1 MKQVN
6 IRIPFRI
13 LTLVMGL
20 FLSLGAYAQITVNG
34 LVQDATGEPVIG
46 ATVRVV
52 GTQIGTAT
60 DFDGLF
66 TLEGVPQGAKLLI
79 SSVGYEDQEVTAA
92 GNVVVTLAESTQM
105 LENLVVIGY
114 GVVKKNDL
122 TGSVTA
128 LKPDAKNKGV
138 VVSAQDMLGGKVAG
152 VSVTSN
158 SGEPGGGATI
168 RIRGGSSLNASNNPL
183 VVIDG
188 IAMDNNGVSGISN
201 PLSLVNPQDI
211 ESFNV
216 LKDASAT
223 AIYGSRGSNGV
234 IIITTK
240 KGRRGQTPQ
249 VSYNGSVTWSMKK
262 KTIDV
267 MSGDEYRDF
276 VAKIFEGNTRA
287 GNVMGYAWRNAIDA
301 DGKAQRVDMIN
312 TVNNGKLTRYG
323 VSDIALPAGWSWVEG
338 EGNSGIV
345 NPLLGDANTDWQNEI
360 YRTALSHDHNLTV
373 AGSVGQ
379 ILPYRLSAGY
389 TDQQG
394 ILKTSDFKRYTV
406 ALNLNPSLFDDH
418 LTLNLNGKLAWT
430 KSRWADGGAVGN
442 AVRMDPTQPIYGNR
456 DANGDGIN
464 DYAGV
469 GGYFEWLQVN
479 NADPAWPYTKNTNA
493 PYNPVAML
501 DNHDNSGKTHSF
513 IGSADIDYK
522 IHGFEDLRLHLT
534 LGGDFT
540 GGNGHNIST
549 NVSNTSNYWG
559 NTSWYTQSKENL
571 QLSTYAQ
578 YYKDFNDK
586 HHFDIMAGYEWQH
599 NWRKE
604 YNESWGTYPTNSAL
618 VFTAT
623 DAENGALI
631 VTPGQWIPSAR
642 YNIDQSKAGAIRA
655 EGVYRQNN
663 GLGYRTEN
671 YLVSF
676 FGRMNYSYDSRYLL
690 TFTMRYDGSSRFK
703 KHWALFPSAAFAWKL
718 NEEAALKDGPFSDLK
733 LRLGWGKTG
742 QQEGIGDYNYFATY
756 VMSNGSMGAF
766 YDVSGDGSKARPNV
780 YNPELT
786 WETTT
791 TTNVGLDWGV
801 MNQRLSGSIDW
812 YYRKTTDLLNWATF
826 SAMTNFRNAF
836 YKNIGSLRNTGI
848 EFSLNWK
855 AISTTDLLWTIDY
868 NLTYNSNKIT
878 ELISDDPDYIVTTG
892 SIGINGT
899 AQAHAV
905 GHPAS
910 SFYVYQQVYDQDG
923 KPIESQVVDRNADG
937 VISDADKYFY
947 KSPAAPVTMGLSS
960 RLDWK
965 NWDFGFNLRASIG
978 NYMFNNVMQGYHNTS
993 TASVFE
999 EVSGFYLNNRPKAS
1013 VDLGWKTYDNYAIFS
1028 DYWVQNASFLKC
1040 DNITLGY
1047 SFNGLLKHGSYNGIG
1062 GRIYGTV
1069 SNVFCITKYDGID
1082 PEVFGGIGGD
1092 IFPRPISYILG
1103 LSLTF

>member
-1 MKQVN
+1 M
-6 IRIPFRI
+6 
-13 LTLVMGL
+13 
-20 FLSLGAYAQITVNG
+20 
-34 LVQDATGEPVIG
+34 
-46 ATVRVV
+46 
-52 GTQIGTAT
+52 T

-66 TLEGVPQGAKLLI
+66 TLDGVPQGAKLLI
-79 SSVGYEDQEVTAA
+79 TSIGYEDHEVTAA
-92 GNVVVTLAESTQM
+92 SDMVVTLAESTQM

-122 TGSVTA
+122 TGSVAA
-128 LKPDAKNKGV
+128 LKPDSKNKGV
-138 VVSAQDMLGGKVAG
+138 VVSAQDMLGGKIAG

-158 SGEPGGGATI
+158 GGEPGGGANI

-183 VVIDG
+183 IVIDG
-188 IAMDNNGVSGISN
+188 IAMDNNGVSGLSN

-240 KGRRGQTPQ
+240 KGRRGQSPS
-249 VSYNGSVTWSMKK
+249 VAYNGSVTWSMKK

-267 MSGDEYRDF
+267 MNGDEYRDF
-276 VAKIFEGNTRA
+276 VKKIFAGNTREE
-287 GNVMGYAWRNAIDA
+287 NA
-301 DGKAQRVDMIN
+301 
-312 TVNNGKLTRYG
+312 L
-323 VSDIALPAGWSWVEG
+323 S
-338 EGNSGIV
+338 
-345 NPLLGDANTDWQNEI
+345 LLGNANTDWQNEI
-360 YRTALSHDHNLTV
+360 YRTAFSHDHNLTV
-373 AGSVGQ
+373 SGSLGQ
-379 ILPYRLSAGY
+379 FLPYRVSAGY
-389 TDQQG
+389 TDQEG

-406 ALNLNPSLFDDH
+406 ALNLNPSFFEDH
-418 LTLNLNGKLAWT
+418 LTLNLSGKMAWT
-430 KSRWADGGAVGN
+430 KSRWADTGAVGN
-442 AVRMDPTQPIYGNR
+442 AVRMDPTQPIR
-456 DANGDGIN
+456 SN
-464 DYAGV
+464 DPMYAGV

-479 NADPAWPYTKNTNA
+479 GSDPAWPYTKNTNA

-501 DNHDNSGKTHSF
+501 DNH
-513 IGSADIDYK
+513 
-522 IHGFEDLRLHLT
+522 HGFEDLRLHLT
-534 LGGDFT
+534 MGGDFT
-540 GGNGHNIST
+540 GGNGHNISA
-549 NVSNTSNYWG
+549 NISNTSNYWG
-559 NTSWYTQSKENL
+559 NTSYYTQSKENL

-578 YYKDFNDK
+578 YYKDFNDM
-586 HHFDIMAGYEWQH
+586 HHFDIMAAGYEWQH

-604 YNESWGTYPTNSAL
+604 YNESWGTYPSNSGL
-618 VFTAT
+618 FFTPA
-623 DAENGALI
+623 DAENGALK
-631 VTPGQWIPSAR
+631 VVPGIWIPAAT
-642 YNIDQSKAGAIRA
+642 YNVGDSKAGAIRA

-676 FGRMNYSYDSRYLL
+676 FGRMNYSYANRYLL

-703 KHWALFPSAAFAWKL
+703 KHWALFPSAALAWKI
-718 NEEAALKDGPFSDLK
+718 NEEDFMKDGPFSDLK

-756 VMSNGSMGAF
+756 VMSNGSMGSF
-766 YDVSGDGSKARPNV
+766 YDISGDGSKARPNV

-791 TTNVGLDWGV
+791 TTNIGLDWGV

-848 EFSLNWK
+848 EMSLNWK

-868 NLTYNSNKIT
+868 NLTYNSNKVL
-878 ELISDDPDYIVTTG
+878 ELISDDPDYFVTTG
-892 SIGINGT
+892 GIGINGS
-899 AQAHAV
+899 AQAHVA
-905 GHPAS
+905 GYPS
-910 SFYVYQQVYDQDG
+910 NSFYVYQQVYDQAG
-923 KPIESQVVDRNADG
+923 KPIEGQVVDRNGDG
-937 VISDADKYFY
+937 VISDADKYLY
-947 KSPAAPVTMGLSS
+947 KSPWAPVTMGLGS

-978 NYMFNNVMQGYHNTS
+978 NYLFNNVMQGYHNVS
-993 TASVFE
+993 PAAVFE

-1013 VDLGWKTYDNYAIFS
+1013 VEMGWQTYNNHAIFS

-1047 SFNGLLKHGSYNGIG
+1047 SFNNLLKHGSYHGVG

-1092 IFPRPISYILG
+1092 IFPRPISFIVG
-1103 LSLTF
+1103 LSLNF

>member
-34 LVQDATGEPVIG
+34 IVKDATGEPVIG
-46 ATVRVV
+46 ASVRVV
-52 GTQIGTAT
+52 GTQQGTVT

-66 TLEGVPQGAKLLI
+66 TLDGVPQGAKLLI
-79 SSVGYEDQEVTAA
+79 TSIGYEDHEVTAA
-92 GNVVVTLAESTQM
+92 SDMVITLAESTQM
-105 LENLVVIGY
+105 LQNLVVIGY

-188 IAMDNNGVSGISN
+188 IAMDNNGVSGLSN

-240 KGRRGQTPQ
+240 KGRRGQAPQ
-249 VSYNGSVTWSMKK
+249 VNYNGSVTWSMKK

-267 MSGDEYRDF
+267 MNGDEYRAF
-276 VAKIFEGNTRA
+276 VKENFKGDTREE
-287 GNVMGYAWRNAIDA
+287 NA
-301 DGKAQRVDMIN
+301 
-312 TVNNGKLTRYG
+312 L
-323 VSDIALPAGWSWVEG
+323 S
-338 EGNSGIV
+338 
-345 NPLLGDANTDWQNEI
+345 LLGNADTDWQNEI

-373 AGSVGQ
+373 AGSIGS
-379 ILPYRLSAGY
+379 ILPYRVSAGF
-389 TDQQG
+389 TDQEG

-406 ALNLNPSLFDDH
+406 ALNLNPSFFEDH
-418 LTLNLNGKLAWT
+418 LTMNLNGKLAWT
-430 KSRWADGGAVGN
+430 KSRWADTGAVGN
-442 AVRMDPTQPIYGNR
+442 AVRMDPTQPVYSS
-456 DANGDGIN
+456 DAK
-464 DYAGV
+464 YAGV
-469 GGYFEWLQVN
+469 GGYFEWVQVN

-540 GGNGHNIST
+540 GGNGHNISA
-549 NVSNTSNYWG
+549 NISNTSNYWG
-559 NTSWYTQSKENL
+559 NTSYYTQSKENL

-578 YYKDFNDK
+578 YYKDFNDM

-618 VFTAT
+618 VFTPT

-631 VTPGQWIPSAR
+631 VTPGMWIPAAR
-642 YNIDQSKAGAIRA
+642 YNIDASKAGAIRA

-676 FGRMNYSYDSRYLL
+676 FGRMNYSYADRYLF
-690 TFTMRYDGSSRFK
+690 TFTTRYDGSSRFK
-703 KHWALFPSAAFAWKL
+703 KHWALFPSAAFAWKI
-718 NEEAALKDGPFSDLK
+718 NEEDFMKDGAFSDLK

-756 VMSNGSMGAF
+756 VMSNGSMGSF
-766 YDVSGDGSKARPNV
+766 YDITGDGSKARPNV
-780 YNPELT
+780 YNPELK

-791 TTNVGLDWGV
+791 TTNVGLDWGI

-878 ELISDDPDYIVTTG
+878 ELISDDPDYFVTTG

-899 AQAHAV
+899 AQAHVV
-905 GHPAS
+905 GHPS
-910 SFYVYQQVYDQDG
+910 HSFYVYQQVYDQNG
-923 KPIESQVVDRNADG
+923 KPIENQVVDRNGDG
-937 VISDADKYFY
+937 VISDADKYLY
-947 KSPAAPVTMGLSS
+947 KSPWAPVTMGLAS

-965 NWDFGFNLRASIG
+965 NWDFGFSLRASIG
-978 NYMFNNVMQGYHNTS
+978 NYLFNNVMQGYHNVS
-993 TASVFE
+993 NAAVFE

-1013 VDLGWKTYDNYAIFS
+1013 VEMGWQTYDNKSIFT

-1047 SFNGLLKHGSYNGIG
+1047 SFANLFKTGGYHGLS

-1103 LSLTF
+1103 LSLSF

>member
-34 LVQDATGEPVIG
+34 VVKDATGEPVIG
-46 ATVRVV
+46 ASVRVV
-52 GTQIGTAT
+52 GTTQGTVT

-66 TLEGVPQGAKLLI
+66 TLDGVPQGAKLQI
-79 SSVGYEDQEVTAA
+79 SSIGYDTHEVTAA
-92 GNVVVTLAESTQM
+92 SDLVITLAESTQM

-158 SGEPGGGATI
+158 SGEPGGGANI

-183 VVIDG
+183 IVIDG
-188 IAMDNNGVSGISN
+188 IAMDNNGVSGLSN

-240 KGRRGQTPQ
+240 KGRRGQRPT

-267 MSGDEYRDF
+267 MNGDEYRSF
-276 VAKIFEGNTRA
+276 VKKIFAGNTREE
-287 GNVMGYAWRNAIDA
+287 NA
-301 DGKAQRVDMIN
+301 
-312 TVNNGKLTRYG
+312 L
-323 VSDIALPAGWSWVEG
+323 S
-338 EGNSGIV
+338 
-345 NPLLGDANTDWQNEI
+345 LLGDANTNWQNEI
-360 YRTALSHDHNLTV
+360 YRTALSHDHNVTV
-373 AGSVGQ
+373 AGSVGDY
-379 ILPYRLSAGY
+379 LPYRLSAGY

-406 ALNLNPSLFDDH
+406 ALNLNPSFFQDH
-418 LTLNLNGKLAWT
+418 LTLNLSGKMAWT
-430 KSRWADGGAVGN
+430 KSRWADTGAVGN
-442 AVRMDPTQPIYGNR
+442 AVRMDPTQPIYSR
-456 DANGDGIN
+456 DPMYD
-464 DYAGV
+464 GV

-479 NADPAWPYTKNTNA
+479 GSDSAWPYTKNTNA

-501 DNHDNSGKTHSF
+501 DNHDNSGKAHSF
-513 IGSADIDYK
+513 IGTAEIDYK
-522 IHGFEDLRLHLT
+522 VHGFEDLRLHLT
-534 LGGDFT
+534 MGGDFT
-540 GGNGHNIST
+540 GGNGHNISA
-549 NVSNTSNYWG
+549 NISNTSNYWG
-559 NTSWYTQSKENL
+559 NNSYYTQSKENL

-578 YYKDFNDK
+578 YYKDFNDM

-604 YNESWGTYPTNSAL
+604 YNESWGTYPSTSDL
-618 VFTAT
+618 VFTPT
-623 DAENGALI
+623 DAENGALV
-631 VTPGQWIPSAR
+631 VTPGQWIPSAH
-642 YNIDQSKAGAIRA
+642 YNIGDSKAGAIRA
-655 EGVYRQNN
+655 AGVYRQNN

-676 FGRMNYSYDSRYLL
+676 FGRMNYSYANRYLL
-690 TFTMRYDGSSRFK
+690 TFTTRYDGSSRFK
-703 KHWALFPSAAFAWKL
+703 KHWALFPSAAFAWKI
-718 NEEAALKDGPFSDLK
+718 NEEAFMKDGAFSDLK

-756 VMSNGSMGAF
+756 VMSNGSAGSF
-766 YDVSGDGSKARPNV
+766 YDVSGDGSKAKPNV
-780 YNPELT
+780 YNPELK

-791 TTNVGLDWGV
+791 TTNVGLDWGI

-855 AISTTDLLWTIDY
+855 AISTNDLLWTIDY
-868 NLTYNSNKIT
+868 NLTYNSNKVL
-878 ELISDDPDYIVTTG
+878 ELISDDPSYFVTTG
-892 SIGINGT
+892 GIGINGS
-899 AQAHAV
+899 AQAHVA
-905 GHPAS
+905 GHPS
-910 SFYVYQQVYDQDG
+910 NSFYVYQQVYGEDG
-923 KPIESQVVDRNADG
+923 KPIENLVVDRNGDG
-937 VISDADKYFY
+937 VISDADKYLY
-947 KSPAAPVTMGLSS
+947 KSPWAPVTMGLAS

-965 NWDFGFNLRASIG
+965 NWDFGFSLRASIG
-978 NYMFNNVMQGYHNTS
+978 NYMFNNVMQGYHNVS
-993 TASVFE
+993 PAAVFE
-999 EVSGFYLNNRPKAS
+999 EVSGFYLNNRPKAL
-1013 VDLGWKTYDNYAIFS
+1013 VDLGWQSYDNKSIFS

-1047 SFNGLLKHGSYNGIG
+1047 SFNNLLKHGNYNGVG

-1092 IFPRPISYILG
+1092 IFPRPISFILG
-1103 LSLTF
+1103 LSLNF

>member
-34 LVQDATGEPVIG
+34 IVKDATGEPVIG
-46 ATVRVV
+46 ASVRVV
-52 GTQIGTAT
+52 GSQQGTVT

-79 SSVGYEDQEVTAA
+79 TSVGYDEHEVTASSEM
-92 GNVVVTLAESTQM
+92 VITLAESTQM

-138 VVSAQDMLGGKVAG
+138 VVSAQDMLGGKIAG

-158 SGEPGGGATI
+158 GGEPGGGATI
-168 RIRGGSSLNASNNPL
+168 RIRGGSSLNASKEPL
-183 VVIDG
+183 IVIDG
-188 IAMDNNGVSGISN
+188 VAMDNNSVSGVSN

-240 KGRRGQTPQ
+240 KGRRGQSPS
-249 VSYNGSVTWSMKK
+249 VAYNGSVTWSMKK

-267 MSGDEYRDF
+267 MNGDEYRAF
-276 VAKIFEGNTRA
+276 VKDIFAGSTREE
-287 GNVMGYAWRNAIDA
+287 NA
-301 DGKAQRVDMIN
+301 
-312 TVNNGKLTRYG
+312 L
-323 VSDIALPAGWSWVEG
+323 S
-338 EGNSGIV
+338 
-345 NPLLGDANTDWQNEI
+345 LLGNANTDWQNEI

-373 AGSVGQ
+373 AGSVGT
-379 ILPYRLSAGY
+379 ILPYRVSAGF

-406 ALNLNPSLFDDH
+406 AVNLNPSLFDDH
-418 LTLNLNGKLAWT
+418 LTFNLNGKLAWT
-430 KSRWADGGAVGN
+430 KSRFADTGAVGN
-442 AVRMDPTQPIYGNR
+442 AVRMDPTQPVYS
-456 DANGDGIN
+456 N
-464 DYAGV
+464 DPMYAGV
-469 GGYFEWLQVN
+469 GGFFEWMQVN

-540 GGNGHNIST
+540 GGNGHNISA
-549 NVSNTSNYWG
+549 NISNTSNYWG
-559 NTSWYTQSKENL
+559 NTSYYTQSKENL

-578 YYKDFNDK
+578 YYKDFNDM

-604 YNESWGTYPTNSAL
+604 YNESWGTYPSNSGL
-618 VFTAT
+618 FFTPA
-623 DAENGALI
+623 DAENGALK
-631 VTPGQWIPSAR
+631 VVPGIWIPAAT
-642 YNIDQSKAGAIRA
+642 YNVGDSKAGAIRA

-676 FGRMNYSYDSRYLL
+676 FGRANYSYANRYLL

-703 KHWALFPSAAFAWKL
+703 KHWALFPSAALAWKI
-718 NEEAALKDGPFSDLK
+718 NEEEFMKEGPFSDLK

-756 VMSNGSMGAF
+756 VMSNGSMGSF
-766 YDVSGDGSKARPNV
+766 YDISGDGSKARPNV
-780 YNPELT
+780 YNPDLT

-791 TTNVGLDWGV
+791 TTNIGLDWGI

-848 EFSLNWK
+848 EMSLNWK

-868 NLTYNSNKIT
+868 NLTYNSNKVL
-878 ELISDDPDYIVTTG
+878 ELISDDPDYFVTTG
-892 SIGINGT
+892 GIGINGS
-899 AQAHAV
+899 AQAHVA
-905 GHPAS
+905 GYPS
-910 SFYVYQQVYDQDG
+910 NSFYVYQQVYDQAG
-923 KPIESQVVDRNADG
+923 KPIEGQVVDRNGDG
-937 VISDADKYFY
+937 VISDADKYLY
-947 KSPAAPVTMGLSS
+947 KSPWAPVTMGLGS

-978 NYMFNNVMQGYHNTS
+978 NYLFNNVMQGYHNVS
-993 TASVFE
+993 PAAVFE

-1013 VDLGWKTYDNYAIFS
+1013 VEMGWQTYNNHAIFS

-1047 SFNGLLKHGSYNGIG
+1047 SFNNLLKHGSYHGVG

-1092 IFPRPISYILG
+1092 IFPRPISFIVG
-1103 LSLTF
+1103 LSLNF

>member
-13 LTLVMGL
+13 LTLLMGL

-34 LVQDATGEPVIG
+34 VVKDATGEPVIG
-46 ATVRVV
+46 ATIRVV
-52 GTQIGTAT
+52 GTQMGTAT

-66 TLEGVPQGAKLLI
+66 TLEGVPQGAKLQI
-79 SSVGYEDQEVTAA
+79 SSVGYDTHEVTASSDM
-92 GNVVVTLAESTQM
+92 VITLAESTQM

-158 SGEPGGGATI
+158 SGEPGGGASI

-183 VVIDG
+183 IVIDG
-188 IAMDNNGVSGISN
+188 IAMDNNGVSGLSN

-240 KGRRGQTPQ
+240 KGRRGQRPA
-249 VSYNGSVTWSMKK
+249 VSYNGNVTWSMKK

-267 MSGDEYRDF
+267 MNGDEYRDF
-276 VAKIFEGNTRA
+276 VKKIFAGNTREE
-287 GNVMGYAWRNAIDA
+287 NA
-301 DGKAQRVDMIN
+301 
-312 TVNNGKLTRYG
+312 L
-323 VSDIALPAGWSWVEG
+323 L
-338 EGNSGIV
+338 
-345 NPLLGDANTDWQNEI
+345 LLGNANTNWQNEI

-373 AGSVGQ
+373 SGSLGE

-406 ALNLNPSLFDDH
+406 ALNLNPSLFNDH
-418 LTLNLNGKLAWT
+418 LTINLSGKMAWT
-430 KSRWADGGAVGN
+430 KSRWADTGAVGN
-442 AVRMDPTQPIYGNR
+442 AVRMDPTQPVY
-456 DANGDGIN
+456 ASGDM
-464 DYAGV
+464 YKGV
-469 GGYFEWLQVN
+469 GSYFEWLQVN
-479 NADPAWPYTKNTNA
+479 LSDPNWPYTKNTNA

-501 DNHDNSGKTHSF
+501 DNHDNSGKAHSF
-513 IGSADIDYK
+513 IGTAEFDYK

-534 LGGDFT
+534 MGGDFT
-540 GGNGHNIST
+540 GGNGHNISA
-549 NVSNTSNYWG
+549 NISNTSNYWG
-559 NTSWYTQSKENL
+559 NTSYYTQSKENL

-578 YYKDFNDK
+578 YYKDFSEK
-586 HHFDIMAGYEWQH
+586 HHFDIMLGYEWQH

-604 YNESWGTYPTNSAL
+604 YNESWGTYPMNSGL
-618 VFTAT
+618 FFTEA
-623 DAENGALI
+623 DAENGALV
-631 VTPGQWIPSAR
+631 VTPGQWIPSAH
-642 YNIDQSKAGAIRA
+642 YNIGDSKAGAIRA

-676 FGRMNYSYDSRYLL
+676 FGRMNYSYDNRYLL
-690 TFTMRYDGSSRFK
+690 TFTTRYDGSSRFK
-703 KHWALFPSAAFAWKL
+703 KHWALFPSVALAWKI

-756 VMSNGSMGAF
+756 VMSNGSMGSY
-766 YDVSGDGSKARPNV
+766 YDVTGDGSKAKPNV
-780 YNPELT
+780 YNPELK

-855 AISTTDLLWTIDY
+855 AISTNDLLWTIDY
-868 NLTYNSNKIT
+868 NLTYNSNKVL
-878 ELISDDPDYIVTTG
+878 ELIGDDPSYFVTTG
-892 SIGINGT
+892 SIGINGS
-899 AQAHAV
+899 AQAHVA
-905 GHPAS
+905 GYPS
-910 SFYVYQQVYDQDG
+910 NSFYVYQQVYGQDG
-923 KPIESQVVDRNADG
+923 KPIENQVVDRNGDG
-937 VISDADKYFY
+937 VISDADKYLY
-947 KSPAAPVTMGLSS
+947 KSPWAPVIMGLAS

-965 NWDFGFNLRASIG
+965 NWDFGFSLRASIG
-978 NYMFNNVMQGYHNTS
+978 NYMFNNVMQGYHNVS
-993 TASVFE
+993 PAAVFE
-999 EVSGFYLNNRPKAS
+999 EVSGFYLNNRPKAL
-1013 VDLGWKTYDNYAIFS
+1013 VDLGWQTYDNKSIFS

-1047 SFNGLLKHGSYNGIG
+1047 SFNNLFKHGSYNGVG

-1069 SNVFCITKYDGID
+1069 SNVFCITKYEGID

-1092 IFPRPISYILG
+1092 IFPRPISFIVG
-1103 LSLTF
+1103 LNLNF

>member
-34 LVQDATGEPVIG
+34 VVKDATGEPVIG
-46 ATVRVV
+46 ASVRVV
-52 GTQIGTAT
+52 GTQQGTVT

-66 TLEGVPQGAKLLI
+66 TLDGVPQGAKLQI
-79 SSVGYEDQEVTAA
+79 SSIGYDTHEVTAA
-92 GNVVVTLAESTQM
+92 SDLVITLAESTQM

-158 SGEPGGGATI
+158 GGEPGGGANI

-183 VVIDG
+183 IVIDG
-188 IAMDNNGVSGISN
+188 IAMDNNGVSGLSN

-240 KGRRGQTPQ
+240 KGRRGQRPT
-249 VSYNGSVTWSMKK
+249 VGYNGSVTWSMKK

-267 MSGDEYRDF
+267 MDGDEYRAF
-276 VAKIFEGNTRA
+276 VKKIFAGNTREE
-287 GNVMGYAWRNAIDA
+287 NALA
-301 DGKAQRVDMIN
+301 
-312 TVNNGKLTRYG
+312 
-323 VSDIALPAGWSWVEG
+323 
-338 EGNSGIV
+338 
-345 NPLLGDANTDWQNEI
+345 LLGNANTDWQNEI
-360 YRTALSHDHNLTV
+360 YRTALSHDHNVTV
-373 AGSVGQ
+373 AGSLGDY
-379 ILPYRLSAGY
+379 LPYRISAGY

-406 ALNLNPSLFDDH
+406 ALNLNPSFFQDH
-418 LTLNLNGKLAWT
+418 LTLNLSGKMAWT
-430 KSRWADGGAVGN
+430 KSRWADTGAVGN
-442 AVRMDPTQPIYGNR
+442 AVRMDPTQPIYSR
-456 DANGDGIN
+456 DPMYD
-464 DYAGV
+464 GV
-469 GGYFEWLQVN
+469 GGYFEWMQVN
-479 NADPAWPYTKNTNA
+479 LSDPAWPYTKNTNA

-501 DNHDNSGKTHSF
+501 DNHDNSGKAHSF
-513 IGSADIDYK
+513 IGTAEIDYK

-534 LGGDFT
+534 MGGDFT
-540 GGNGHNIST
+540 GGNGHNISA
-549 NVSNTSNYWG
+549 NISNTSNYWG
-559 NTSWYTQSKENL
+559 NTSYYTQSKENL

-578 YYKDFNDK
+578 YYKDFNEK

-604 YNESWGTYPTNSAL
+604 YNESWGTYPTNSQL
-618 VFTAT
+618 FFTDA

-642 YNIDQSKAGAIRA
+642 YNVGDSKAGAIRA

-676 FGRMNYSYDSRYLL
+676 FGRMNYSYANRYLL
-690 TFTMRYDGSSRFK
+690 TFTTRYDGSSRFK
-703 KHWALFPSAAFAWKL
+703 KHWALFPSAAFAWKI
-718 NEEAALKDGPFSDLK
+718 NEEDFMKDGVFSDLK

-780 YNPELT
+780 YNPELK

-791 TTNVGLDWGV
+791 TTNIGLDWGI

-855 AISTTDLLWTIDY
+855 ALSTNDLLWTIDY
-868 NLTYNSNKIT
+868 NLTYNSNKVL
-878 ELISDDPDYIVTTG
+878 ELIGDDPSYFVTTG
-892 SIGINGT
+892 GIGINGS
-899 AQAHAV
+899 AQAHVA
-905 GHPAS
+905 GYPS
-910 SFYVYQQVYDQDG
+910 NSFYVYQQVYGQDG
-923 KPIESQVVDRNADG
+923 KPIENQVVDRNGDG
-937 VISDADKYFY
+937 VISDADKYLY
-947 KSPAAPVTMGLSS
+947 KSPWAPVTMGLAS

-965 NWDFGFNLRASIG
+965 NWDFGFSLRASIG
-978 NYMFNNVMQGYHNTS
+978 NYMFNNVMQGYHNVS
-993 TASVFE
+993 PAAVFE
-999 EVSGFYLNNRPKAS
+999 EVSGFYLNNRPKAL
-1013 VDLGWKTYDNYAIFS
+1013 VDLGWQTYDNKSIFS

-1047 SFNGLLKHGSYNGIG
+1047 SFNNLLKHGNYNGVG

-1092 IFPRPISYILG
+1092 IFPRPISFILG
-1103 LSLTF
+1103 LTLNF

>member
-34 LVQDATGEPVIG
+34 IVKDATGEPVIG
-46 ATVRVV
+46 ASVRVV
-52 GTQIGTAT
+52 GTQQGTVT

-66 TLEGVPQGAKLLI
+66 TLDGVPQGAKLLI
-79 SSVGYEDQEVTAA
+79 TSIGYEDHEVTAA
-92 GNVVVTLAESTQM
+92 SDMVVTLAESTQM

-122 TGSVTA
+122 TGSVAA
-128 LKPDAKNKGV
+128 LKPDSKNKGV
-138 VVSAQDMLGGKVAG
+138 VVSAQDMLGGKIAG

-158 SGEPGGGATI
+158 GGEPGGGASI

-183 VVIDG
+183 IVIDG
-188 IAMDNNGVSGISN
+188 IAMDNNGVSGLSN

-240 KGRRGQTPQ
+240 KGRRGQSPS
-249 VSYNGSVTWSMKK
+249 VAYNGSVTWSMKK

-360 YRTALSHDHNLTV
+360 YRTAFSHDHNLTV
-373 AGSVGQ
+373 SGSLGQ
-379 ILPYRLSAGY
+379 ILPYRVSAGY
-389 TDQQG
+389 TDQEG

-418 LTLNLNGKLAWT
+418 LTLNLSGKLAWT
-430 KSRWADGGAVGN
+430 KSRWADTGAVGN
-442 AVRMDPTQPIYGNR
+442 AVRMDPTQPVYS
-456 DANGDGIN
+456 N
-464 DYAGV
+464 DPKYAAT

-479 NADPAWPYTKNTNA
+479 GSDPAWPYTKNTNA

-501 DNHDNSGKTHSF
+501 DNHDNSGKAHTF
-513 IGSADIDYK
+513 IGTAEIDYK

-559 NTSWYTQSKENL
+559 NTSYYTQSKENL

-578 YYKDFNDK
+578 YFKDFNDM

-604 YNESWGTYPTNSAL
+604 YNESWGTYPSNSGL
-618 VFTAT
+618 FFTAS
-623 DAENGALI
+623 DAENGALKVI
-631 VTPGQWIPSAR
+631 PGIWIPAAT
-642 YNIDQSKAGAIRA
+642 YNIGDSKAGAIRA

-676 FGRMNYSYDSRYLL
+676 FGRMNYSYANRYLL

-703 KHWALFPSAAFAWKL
+703 KHWALFPSAAFAWKI
-718 NEEAALKDGPFSDLK
+718 NEEDFMKDGPFSDLK

-742 QQEGIGDYNYFATY
+742 QQEGIGDYNYFTNY
-756 VMSNGSMGAF
+756 VMSNGSAGSF
-766 YDVSGDGSKARPNV
+766 YDIMGDGTKAKPNA
-780 YNPELT
+780 YNPLLK

-791 TTNVGLDWGV
+791 TTNVGIDWGV

-812 YYRKTTDLLNWATF
+812 YYRKTTDLLNSATLPAL
-826 SAMTNFRNAF
+826 SNFRDVF
-836 YKNIGSLRNTGI
+836 MKNIGSLRNTGI
-848 EFSLNWK
+848 ELSLNWK
-855 AISTTDLLWTIDY
+855 AISTNDVLWTIDY

-878 ELISDDPDYIVTTG
+878 ELVGDDPNYIVPHG
-892 SIGINGT
+892 NISVDNQV
-899 AQAHAV
+899 QAHVV
-905 GHPAS
+905 GYPAS
-910 SFYVYQQVYDQDG
+910 SFYVYQQVYDQNG
-923 KPIESQVVDRNADG
+923 HPIEGQVVDRNGDG
-937 VISDADKYFY
+937 VISNSDKYYY
-947 KSPAAPVTMGLSS
+947 KSPHAPVTMGLAS

-978 NYMFNNVMQGYHNTS
+978 NYLFNNVMQSRHNVS
-993 TASVFE
+993 NAAMLE
-999 EVSGFYLNNRPKAS
+999 EIGGKYLVNRPVEMVK
-1013 VDLGWKTYDNYAIFS
+1013 LGWQTYDVKS
-1028 DYWVQNASFLKC
+1028 LETDYWVQNASFLKC

-1047 SFNGLLKHGSYNGIG
+1047 SFNNLFKRGSYNGIG
-1062 GRIYGTV
+1062 GRLYATV
-1069 SNVFCITKYDGID
+1069 SNVFCITKFDGID
-1082 PEVFGGIGGD
+1082 PENSGGICGD
-1092 IFPRPISYILG
+1092 IFPRPISFILG
-1103 LSLTF
+1103 LSLNF

>member
-13 LTLVMGL
+13 LTLLMGL
-20 FLSLGAYAQITVNG
+20 FLSLGAYAQITVHG
-34 LVQDATGEPVIG
+34 IVKDATGEPVIG

-52 GTQIGTAT
+52 GTQMGTAT

-66 TLEGVPQGAKLLI
+66 TLDGVPQGAKLLV
-79 SSVGYEDQEVTAA
+79 SSVGYEDHEVTASSEM
-92 GNVVVTLAESTQM
+92 VITLAESTQM

-158 SGEPGGGATI
+158 GGEPGGGASI

-183 VVIDG
+183 IVIDG

-201 PLSLVNPQDI
+201 PLSMVNPQDI

-240 KGRRGQTPQ
+240 KGRRGQAPQ

-276 VAKIFEGNTRA
+276 VKEIFADNTREQ
-287 GNVMGYAWRNAIDA
+287 NA
-301 DGKAQRVDMIN
+301 
-312 TVNNGKLTRYG
+312 L
-323 VSDIALPAGWSWVEG
+323 S
-338 EGNSGIV
+338 
-345 NPLLGDANTDWQNEI
+345 LLGNANTDWQSEI
-360 YRTALSHDHNLTV
+360 YRTAFSHDHNLTV

-379 ILPYRLSAGY
+379 YLPYRISAGY

-394 ILKTSDFKRYTV
+394 ILKTSDYKRYTV
-406 ALNLNPSLFDDH
+406 ALNLNPSLFNDH
-418 LTLNLNGKLAWT
+418 LTINLSGKLAWT
-430 KSRWADGGAVGN
+430 KSRWADTGAVGN
-442 AVRMDPTQPIYGNR
+442 AVRMDPTQPIYSSDEKYN
-456 DANGDGIN
+456 
-464 DYAGV
+464 GV
-469 GGYFEWLQVN
+469 GGYFEWLQPN
-479 NADPAWPYTKNTNA
+479 GSDSAWPYTKNTNA

-513 IGSADIDYK
+513 IGTAEVDYK

-540 GGNGHNIST
+540 GGNGHNISA
-549 NVSNTSNYWG
+549 NISNTSNYWG
-559 NTSWYTQSKENL
+559 NNSWYTQSKENL
-571 QLSTYAQ
+571 QLSAYAQ

-618 VFTAT
+618 FFT
-623 DAENGALI
+623 DADIENGALQ
-631 VTPGQWIPSAR
+631 VVPGMWIPAAN
-642 YNIDQSKAGAIRA
+642 YNVGDSKAGAIRA

-676 FGRMNYSYDSRYLL
+676 FGRANYSYNNRYLL

-703 KHWALFPSAAFAWKL
+703 KHWALFPSAALAWKIS
-718 NEEAALKDGPFSDLK
+718 EEDFMKDGPFSDLK

-756 VMSNGSMGAF
+756 VMSNGSMGSF
-766 YDVSGDGSKARPNV
+766 YDIAGDGSKAKPNV
-780 YNPELT
+780 YNPELK

-791 TTNVGLDWGV
+791 TTNIGLDWGI
-801 MNQRLSGSIDW
+801 MNQRLTGSIDW

-826 SAMTNFRNAF
+826 SAMTNFKNAF

-855 AISTTDLLWTIDY
+855 AISTNDLLWTIDY

-878 ELISDDPDYIVTTG
+878 ELISDDPDYFVTTG
-892 SIGINGT
+892 SIGINGN
-899 AQAHAV
+899 AQAHVV
-905 GHPAS
+905 GHPS
-910 SFYVYQQVYDQDG
+910 NSFYVYQQVYGQDG
-923 KPIESQVVDRNADG
+923 KPIEGQVVDRNGDG
-937 VISDADKYFY
+937 VISDADKYLY
-947 KSPAAPVTMGLSS
+947 KSPWAPVTMGLAS

-965 NWDFGFNLRASIG
+965 NWDFGFSLRASIG
-978 NYMFNNVMQGYHNTS
+978 NYLFNNVMQGYHNVS
-993 TASVFE
+993 PAAVFE
-999 EVSGFYLNNRPKAS
+999 EVGAFYLNNRPRKS
-1013 VDLGWKTYDNYAIFS
+1013 VEMGWQTYNNHANFS

-1047 SFNGLLKHGSYNGIG
+1047 SFSDLFKSGAYHGLG
-1062 GRIYGTV
+1062 GRVYGTV

-1092 IFPRPISYILG
+1092 IFPRPISFILG
-1103 LSLTF
+1103 LSLNF

>member
-34 LVQDATGEPVIG
+34 IVKDATGEPVIG
-46 ATVRVV
+46 ASVRVV
-52 GTQIGTAT
+52 GSQQGTVT

-66 TLEGVPQGAKLLI
+66 TLDGVPQGAKLQI
-79 SSVGYEDQEVTAA
+79 SSIGYETHEVTAA
-92 GNVVVTLAESTQM
+92 SDMVITLAESTQM

-188 IAMDNNGVSGISN
+188 IAMDNNGVSGLSN

-240 KGRRGQTPQ
+240 KGRRGQRPA
-249 VSYNGSVTWSMKK
+249 VSYNGSATWSMKK

-267 MSGDEYRDF
+267 MTGDEYRDF
-276 VAKIFEGNTRA
+276 VKEIFAGSTREQ
-287 GNVMGYAWRNAIDA
+287 NA
-301 DGKAQRVDMIN
+301 
-312 TVNNGKLTRYG
+312 L
-323 VSDIALPAGWSWVEG
+323 S
-338 EGNSGIV
+338 
-345 NPLLGDANTDWQNEI
+345 LLGNANTDWQNEI
-360 YRTALSHDHNLTV
+360 YRTAFSHDHNLTV
-373 AGSVGQ
+373 SGSVGQ
-379 ILPYRLSAGY
+379 ILPYRISAGF

-394 ILKTSDFKRYTV
+394 ILKTSDYKRYTV
-406 ALNLNPSLFDDH
+406 ALNLNPSFFDDH
-418 LTLNLNGKLAWT
+418 LTMNLSGKLAWT
-430 KSRWADGGAVGN
+430 KSRWADTGAVGN
-442 AVRMDPTQPIYGNR
+442 AVRMDPTQPIYSSDEKYN
-456 DANGDGIN
+456 
-464 DYAGV
+464 GV
-469 GGYFEWLQVN
+469 GGYFEWLQPN
-479 NADPAWPYTKNTNA
+479 GSDSAWPYTKNTNA

-513 IGSADIDYK
+513 IGTAEIDYK

-540 GGNGHNIST
+540 GGNGHNISA
-549 NVSNTSNYWG
+549 NISNTSNYWG
-559 NTSWYTQSKENL
+559 NNSWYTQSKENL

-618 VFTAT
+618 FFT
-623 DAENGALI
+623 DADREIPGALV
-631 VTPGQWIPSAR
+631 VTPGLWVPGAT
-642 YNIDQSKAGAIRA
+642 YNVGDSKAGAIRG
-655 EGVYRQNN
+655 EGAYYQQN

-676 FGRMNYSYDSRYLL
+676 FGRANYTYDNRYLL

-703 KHWALFPSAAFAWKL
+703 KHWALFPSAALAWKI
-718 NEEAALKDGPFSDLK
+718 NEEAFLKDGPFSDLK
-733 LRLGWGKTG
+733 LRRP
-742 QQEGIGDYNYFATY
+742 
-756 VMSNGSMGAF
+756 
-766 YDVSGDGSKARPNV
+766 VSRKASA
-780 YNPELT
+780 
-786 WETTT
+786 TTT
-791 TTNVGLDWGV
+791 TLPPT
-801 MNQRLSGSIDW
+801 
-812 YYRKTTDLLNWATF
+812 
-826 SAMTNFRNAF
+826 
-836 YKNIGSLRNTGI
+836 
-848 EFSLNWK
+848 
-855 AISTTDLLWTIDY
+855 
-868 NLTYNSNKIT
+868 
-878 ELISDDPDYIVTTG
+878 
-892 SIGINGT
+892 
-899 AQAHAV
+899 
-905 GHPAS
+905 
-910 SFYVYQQVYDQDG
+910 
-923 KPIESQVVDRNADG
+923 
-937 VISDADKYFY
+937 
-947 KSPAAPVTMGLSS
+947 
-960 RLDWK
+960 
-965 NWDFGFNLRASIG
+965 
-978 NYMFNNVMQGYHNTS
+978 
-993 TASVFE
+993 
-999 EVSGFYLNNRPKAS
+999 
-1013 VDLGWKTYDNYAIFS
+1013 
-1028 DYWVQNASFLKC
+1028 
-1040 DNITLGY
+1040 
-1047 SFNGLLKHGSYNGIG
+1047 
-1062 GRIYGTV
+1062 
-1069 SNVFCITKYDGID
+1069 
-1082 PEVFGGIGGD
+1082 
-1092 IFPRPISYILG
+1092 
-1103 LSLTF
+1103 

>member
-34 LVQDATGEPVIG
+34 VVKDATGEPVIG
-46 ATVRVV
+46 ASVRVV
-52 GTQIGTAT
+52 GTQQGTVT
-60 DFDGLF
+60 EFDGLF
-66 TLEGVPQGAKLLI
+66 TLDGVPQGAKLLI
-79 SSVGYEDQEVTAA
+79 TSIGYEDHEVTAA
-92 GNVVVTLAESTQM
+92 SDMVVTLAESTQM

-122 TGSVTA
+122 TGSVAA
-128 LKPDAKNKGV
+128 LKPDSKNKGV
-138 VVSAQDMLGGKVAG
+138 VVSAQDMLGGKIAG

-158 SGEPGGGATI
+158 GGEPGGGANI

-183 VVIDG
+183 IVIDG
-188 IAMDNNGVSGISN
+188 IAMDNNGVSGLSN

-240 KGRRGQTPQ
+240 KGRRGQSPS

-267 MSGDEYRDF
+267 MNGDEYRDF
-276 VAKIFEGNTRA
+276 VKKIFAGNTREE
-287 GNVMGYAWRNAIDA
+287 NA
-301 DGKAQRVDMIN
+301 
-312 TVNNGKLTRYG
+312 L
-323 VSDIALPAGWSWVEG
+323 S
-338 EGNSGIV
+338 
-345 NPLLGDANTDWQNEI
+345 LLGNANTDWQNEI
-360 YRTALSHDHNLTV
+360 YRTAFSHDHNLTV
-373 AGSVGQ
+373 SGSLGQ
-379 ILPYRLSAGY
+379 FLPYRVSAGY
-389 TDQQG
+389 TDQEG

-406 ALNLNPSLFDDH
+406 ALNLNPSFFEDH
-418 LTLNLNGKLAWT
+418 LTLNLSGKLAWT
-430 KSRWADGGAVGN
+430 KSRWADTGAVGN
-442 AVRMDPTQPIYGNR
+442 AVRMDPTQPIR
-456 DANGDGIN
+456 SN
-464 DYAGV
+464 DPMYAV
-469 GGYFEWLQVN
+469 TGGYFEWLQVN
-479 NADPAWPYTKNTNA
+479 GSDPAWPYTKNTNA

-501 DNHDNSGKTHSF
+501 DNHDNSGKAHTF
-513 IGSADIDYK
+513 IGTAEIDYK

-540 GGNGHNIST
+540 GGNGHNISA

-559 NTSWYTQSKENL
+559 NNSYYTQSKENL

-578 YYKDFNDK
+578 YFKDFNDM

-604 YNESWGTYPTNSAL
+604 YNESWGTYPGKYEINDPLYPLNSGL
-618 VFTAT
+618 FFTPA
-623 DAENGALI
+623 DAENGALK
-631 VTPGQWIPSAR
+631 VVPGIWIPAAT
-642 YNIDQSKAGAIRA
+642 YNVGDSKAGAIRA

-676 FGRMNYSYDSRYLL
+676 FGRMNYSYANRYLL

-703 KHWALFPSAAFAWKL
+703 KHWALFPSAALAWKI
-718 NEEAALKDGPFSDLK
+718 NEEDFMKDGPFSDLK

-756 VMSNGSMGAF
+756 VMSNGSMGSF

-791 TTNVGLDWGV
+791 TTNIGLDWGV

-848 EFSLNWK
+848 EMSLNWK
-855 AISTTDLLWTIDY
+855 AISTSDLLWTIDY
-868 NLTYNSNKIT
+868 NLTYNSNKVL
-878 ELISDDPDYIVTTG
+878 ELISDDPDYFVTTG
-892 SIGINGT
+892 SIGINGS
-899 AQAHAV
+899 AQAHVA
-905 GHPAS
+905 GYPS
-910 SFYVYQQVYDQDG
+910 NSFYVYQQVYDQAG
-923 KPIESQVVDRNADG
+923 KPIEGQVVDRNGDG
-937 VISDADKYFY
+937 VISDADKYLY
-947 KSPAAPVTMGLSS
+947 KSPWAPVTMGLGS

-978 NYMFNNVMQGYHNTS
+978 NYVFNNVMQGYHNVS
-993 TASVFE
+993 PAAVFE

-1013 VDLGWKTYDNYAIFS
+1013 VEMGWQTYNNHAIFS

-1047 SFNGLLKHGSYNGIG
+1047 SFNNLFKHGSYHGVG
-1062 GRIYGTV
+1062 GRLYGTV

-1092 IFPRPISYILG
+1092 IFPRPISFIVG
-1103 LSLTF
+1103 LSLNF

>member
-34 LVQDATGEPVIG
+34 IVKDATGEPVIG
-46 ATVRVV
+46 ASVRVV
-52 GTQIGTAT
+52 GTQQGTVT

-79 SSVGYEDQEVTAA
+79 TSIGYEDHEVTAA
-92 GNVVVTLAESTQM
+92 SDLVITLAESTQM
-105 LENLVVIGY
+105 LQNLVVIGY

-188 IAMDNNGVSGISN
+188 IAMDNNGVSGLSN

-240 KGRRGQTPQ
+240 KGRRGQAPQ
-249 VSYNGSVTWSMKK
+249 VNYNGSVTWSMKK

-267 MSGDEYRDF
+267 MNGDEYRAF
-276 VAKIFEGNTRA
+276 VKENFKGDTREE
-287 GNVMGYAWRNAIDA
+287 NA
-301 DGKAQRVDMIN
+301 
-312 TVNNGKLTRYG
+312 L
-323 VSDIALPAGWSWVEG
+323 S
-338 EGNSGIV
+338 
-345 NPLLGDANTDWQNEI
+345 LLGNADTDWQNEI
-360 YRTALSHDHNLTV
+360 YRTALSHDHNRTV
-373 AGSVGQ
+373 AGSIGS
-379 ILPYRLSAGY
+379 ILPYRVSAGF
-389 TDQQG
+389 TDQEG

-406 ALNLNPSLFDDH
+406 ALNLNPSFFEDH
-418 LTLNLNGKLAWT
+418 LTMNLNGKLAWT
-430 KSRWADGGAVGN
+430 KSRWADTGAVGN
-442 AVRMDPTQPIYGNR
+442 AVRMDPTQPVYSS
-456 DANGDGIN
+456 DAK
-464 DYAGV
+464 YAGV
-469 GGYFEWLQVN
+469 GGYFEWVQVN

-540 GGNGHNIST
+540 GGNGHNISA
-549 NVSNTSNYWG
+549 NISNTSNYWG
-559 NTSWYTQSKENL
+559 NTSYYTQSKENL

-578 YYKDFNDK
+578 YYKDFNDM

-618 VFTAT
+618 VFTPT

-631 VTPGQWIPSAR
+631 VTPGMWIPAAR
-642 YNIDQSKAGAIRA
+642 YNIDASKAGAIRA

-676 FGRMNYSYDSRYLL
+676 FGRMNYSYADRYLF
-690 TFTMRYDGSSRFK
+690 TFTTRYDGSSRFK
-703 KHWALFPSAAFAWKL
+703 KHWALFPSAAFAWKI
-718 NEEAALKDGPFSDLK
+718 NEEDFMKDGAFSDLK

-756 VMSNGSMGAF
+756 VMSNGSMGSF
-766 YDVSGDGSKARPNV
+766 YDITGDGSKARPNV
-780 YNPELT
+780 YNPELK

-791 TTNVGLDWGV
+791 TTNVGLDWGI

-878 ELISDDPDYIVTTG
+878 ELISDDPDYFVTTG

-899 AQAHAV
+899 AQAHVV
-905 GHPAS
+905 GHPS
-910 SFYVYQQVYDQDG
+910 HSFYVYQQVYDQNG
-923 KPIESQVVDRNADG
+923 KPIENQVVDRNGDG
-937 VISDADKYFY
+937 VISDADKYLY
-947 KSPAAPVTMGLSS
+947 KSPWAPVTMGLAS

-965 NWDFGFNLRASIG
+965 NWDFGFSLRASIG
-978 NYMFNNVMQGYHNTS
+978 NYLFNNVMQGYHNVS
-993 TASVFE
+993 NAAVFE

-1013 VDLGWKTYDNYAIFS
+1013 VEMGWQTYDNKSIFT

-1047 SFNGLLKHGSYNGIG
+1047 SFANLFKTGGYHGLS

-1103 LSLTF
+1103 LSLSF

>member
-34 LVQDATGEPVIG
+34 IVKDATGEPVIG

-52 GTQIGTAT
+52 GTQLGTAT

-66 TLEGVPQGAKLLI
+66 TLDGVPQGAKLLI
-79 SSVGYEDQEVTAA
+79 SSVGYEDHEATAA
-92 GNVVVTLAESTQM
+92 SDMVITLAESTQM

-158 SGEPGGGATI
+158 GGEPGGGASI

-183 VVIDG
+183 IVIDG

-201 PLSLVNPQDI
+201 PLSMVNPQDI

-240 KGRRGQTPQ
+240 KGRRGQAPQ
-249 VSYNGSVTWSMKK
+249 VSYNGSVTWSKKK

-276 VAKIFEGNTRA
+276 VKEIFAGSTREQ
-287 GNVMGYAWRNAIDA
+287 NA
-301 DGKAQRVDMIN
+301 
-312 TVNNGKLTRYG
+312 L
-323 VSDIALPAGWSWVEG
+323 S
-338 EGNSGIV
+338 
-345 NPLLGDANTDWQNEI
+345 LLGNANTDWQSEI
-360 YRTALSHDHNLTV
+360 YRTAFSHDHNLTV

-379 ILPYRLSAGY
+379 YLPYRISAGY

-394 ILKTSDFKRYTV
+394 ILKTSDYKRYTV
-406 ALNLNPSLFDDH
+406 ALNLNPSLFNDH
-418 LTLNLNGKLAWT
+418 LTINLSGKLAWT
-430 KSRWADGGAVGN
+430 KSRWADTGAVGN
-442 AVRMDPTQPIYGNR
+442 AVRMDPTQPIYSSDEKYN
-456 DANGDGIN
+456 
-464 DYAGV
+464 GV
-469 GGYFEWLQVN
+469 GGYFEWLQPN
-479 NADPAWPYTKNTNA
+479 GSDSAWPYTKNTNA

-513 IGSADIDYK
+513 IGTAEVDYK

-540 GGNGHNIST
+540 GGNGHNISA
-549 NVSNTSNYWG
+549 NISNTSNYWG
-559 NTSWYTQSKENL
+559 NNSWYTQSKENL
-571 QLSTYAQ
+571 QLSAYAQ

-618 VFTAT
+618 FFT
-623 DAENGALI
+623 DADIENGALQ
-631 VTPGQWIPSAR
+631 VVPGMWIPAAN
-642 YNIDQSKAGAIRA
+642 YNVGDSKAGAIRA

-676 FGRMNYSYDSRYLL
+676 FGRANYSYNNRYLL

-703 KHWALFPSAAFAWKL
+703 KHWALFPSAALAWKIS
-718 NEEAALKDGPFSDLK
+718 EEDFMKDGPFSDLK

-756 VMSNGSMGAF
+756 VMSNGSMGSF
-766 YDVSGDGSKARPNV
+766 YDIAGDGSKAKPNV
-780 YNPELT
+780 YNPELK

-791 TTNVGLDWGV
+791 TTNIGLDWGV
-801 MNQRLSGSIDW
+801 MNQRLTGSIDW

-826 SAMTNFRNAF
+826 SAMTNFKNAF

-855 AISTTDLLWTIDY
+855 AISTNDLLWTIDY

-878 ELISDDPDYIVTTG
+878 ELISDDPDYFVTTG
-892 SIGINGT
+892 SIGINGN
-899 AQAHAV
+899 AQAHVV
-905 GHPAS
+905 GHPS
-910 SFYVYQQVYDQDG
+910 NSFYVYQQVYGQDG
-923 KPIESQVVDRNADG
+923 KPIEGQVVDRNGDG
-937 VISDADKYFY
+937 VISDADKYLY
-947 KSPAAPVTMGLSS
+947 KSPWAPVTMGLAS

-965 NWDFGFNLRASIG
+965 NWDFGFSLRASIG
-978 NYMFNNVMQGYHNTS
+978 NYLFNNVMQGYHNVS
-993 TASVFE
+993 PAAVFE
-999 EVSGFYLNNRPKAS
+999 EVGAFYLNNRPRKS
-1013 VDLGWKTYDNYAIFS
+1013 VEMGWQTYNNHANFS

-1047 SFNGLLKHGSYNGIG
+1047 SFSDLFKSGGYHGLG
-1062 GRIYGTV
+1062 GRVYGTV

-1092 IFPRPISYILG
+1092 IFPRPISFILG
-1103 LSLTF
+1103 LSLNF

>member
-34 LVQDATGEPVIG
+34 IVKDATGEPVIG
-46 ATVRVV
+46 ASVRVV
-52 GTQIGTAT
+52 GTQQGTVT

-66 TLEGVPQGAKLLI
+66 TLDGVPQGAKLLI
-79 SSVGYEDQEVTAA
+79 TSIGYEDHEVTAA
-92 GNVVVTLAESTQM
+92 SDMVVTLAESTQM

-122 TGSVTA
+122 TGSVAA
-128 LKPDAKNKGV
+128 LKPDSKNKGV
-138 VVSAQDMLGGKVAG
+138 VVSAQDMLGGKIAG

-158 SGEPGGGATI
+158 GGEPGGGANI

-183 VVIDG
+183 IVIDG
-188 IAMDNNGVSGISN
+188 IAMDNNGVSGLSN

-240 KGRRGQTPQ
+240 KGRRGQSPS
-249 VSYNGSVTWSMKK
+249 VAYNGSVTWSMKK

-267 MSGDEYRDF
+267 MNGDEYRDF
-276 VAKIFEGNTRA
+276 VKKIFAGNTREE
-287 GNVMGYAWRNAIDA
+287 NA
-301 DGKAQRVDMIN
+301 
-312 TVNNGKLTRYG
+312 L
-323 VSDIALPAGWSWVEG
+323 S
-338 EGNSGIV
+338 
-345 NPLLGDANTDWQNEI
+345 LLGNANTDWQNEI
-360 YRTALSHDHNLTV
+360 YRTAFSHDHNLTV
-373 AGSVGQ
+373 SGSLGQ
-379 ILPYRLSAGY
+379 FLPYRVSAGY
-389 TDQQG
+389 TDQEG

-406 ALNLNPSLFDDH
+406 ALNLNPSFFEDH
-418 LTLNLNGKLAWT
+418 LTLNLSGKMAWT
-430 KSRWADGGAVGN
+430 KSRWADTGAVGN
-442 AVRMDPTQPIYGNR
+442 AVRMDPTQPIR
-456 DANGDGIN
+456 SN
-464 DYAGV
+464 DPMYAGV

-479 NADPAWPYTKNTNA
+479 GSDPAWPYTKNTNA

-501 DNHDNSGKTHSF
+501 DNHDNSGKAHSF
-513 IGSADIDYK
+513 IGTAEFDYK

-534 LGGDFT
+534 MGGDFT
-540 GGNGHNIST
+540 GGNGHNISA
-549 NVSNTSNYWG
+549 NISNTSNYWG
-559 NTSWYTQSKENL
+559 NTSYYTQSKENL

-578 YYKDFNDK
+578 YYKDFNDM

-604 YNESWGTYPTNSAL
+604 YNESWGTYPSNSGL
-618 VFTAT
+618 FFTPA
-623 DAENGALI
+623 DAENGALK
-631 VTPGQWIPSAR
+631 VVPGIWIPAAT
-642 YNIDQSKAGAIRA
+642 YNVGDSKAGAIRA
-655 EGVYRQNN
+655 EDVYRQNN

-676 FGRMNYSYDSRYLL
+676 FGRMNYSYANRYLL

-703 KHWALFPSAAFAWKL
+703 KHWALFPSAALAWKI
-718 NEEAALKDGPFSDLK
+718 NEEDFMKDGPFSDLK

-756 VMSNGSMGAF
+756 VMSNGSMGSF
-766 YDVSGDGSKARPNV
+766 YDISGDGSKARPNV

-791 TTNVGLDWGV
+791 TTNIGLDWGV

-848 EFSLNWK
+848 EMSLNWK

-868 NLTYNSNKIT
+868 NLTYNSNKVL
-878 ELISDDPDYIVTTG
+878 ELISDDPDYFVTTG
-892 SIGINGT
+892 GIGINGS
-899 AQAHAV
+899 AQAHVA
-905 GHPAS
+905 GYPS
-910 SFYVYQQVYDQDG
+910 NSFYVYQQVYDQAG
-923 KPIESQVVDRNADG
+923 KPIEGQVVDRNGDG
-937 VISDADKYFY
+937 VISDADKYLY
-947 KSPAAPVTMGLSS
+947 KSPWAPVTMGLGS

-978 NYMFNNVMQGYHNTS
+978 NYLFNNVMQGYHNVS
-993 TASVFE
+993 PAAVFE

-1013 VDLGWKTYDNYAIFS
+1013 VEMGWQTYNNHAIFS

-1047 SFNGLLKHGSYNGIG
+1047 SFNNLLKHGSYHGVG

-1092 IFPRPISYILG
+1092 IFPRPISFIVG
-1103 LSLTF
+1103 LSLNF

>member
-6 IRIPFRI
+6 IRIPSRI

-34 LVQDATGEPVIG
+34 IVKDATGEPVIG
-46 ATVRVV
+46 ASVRVV
-52 GTQIGTAT
+52 GTQQGTVT

-66 TLEGVPQGAKLLI
+66 TLDGVPQGAKLLI
-79 SSVGYEDQEVTAA
+79 TSIGYDDHEVTAA
-92 GNVVVTLAESTQM
+92 SDLVITMAESTQM

-168 RIRGGSSLNASNNPL
+168 RIRGGSSLSASNNPL
-183 VVIDG
+183 IVIDG
-188 IAMDNNGVSGISN
+188 IAMDNNGVSGLSN

-240 KGRRGQTPQ
+240 KGRRGQRPS
-249 VSYNGSVTWSMKK
+249 VSYNGNVTWSMKK

-267 MSGDEYRDF
+267 MNGDEYRAF
-276 VAKIFEGNTRA
+276 VKDIFAGSTREQ
-287 GNVMGYAWRNAIDA
+287 NA
-301 DGKAQRVDMIN
+301 
-312 TVNNGKLTRYG
+312 L
-323 VSDIALPAGWSWVEG
+323 S
-338 EGNSGIV
+338 
-345 NPLLGDANTDWQNEI
+345 LLGNANTDWQKEI
-360 YRTALSHDHNLTV
+360 YRTALSHDHNVTV

-379 ILPYRLSAGY
+379 ILPYRLSLGY

-406 ALNLNPSLFDDH
+406 ALNLNPSFFEDH
-418 LTLNLNGKLAWT
+418 LTLNLSGKMAWT
-430 KSRWADGGAVGN
+430 KSRWADTGAVGN
-442 AVRMDPTQPIYGNR
+442 AVRMDPTQPVYSD
-456 DANGDGIN
+456 DAK
-464 DYAGV
+464 YYGV
-469 GGYFEWLQVN
+469 GGYFEWMQPN
-479 NADPAWPYTKNTNA
+479 GADPAWPYTKNTNA

-501 DNHDNSGKTHSF
+501 DNHDNSGKAHSF
-513 IGSADIDYK
+513 IGTAEVDYK

-540 GGNGHNIST
+540 GGNGHNISA
-549 NVSNTSNYWG
+549 NVSNTANYWG
-559 NTSWYTQSKENL
+559 NTSYYTQSKENL

-578 YYKDFNDK
+578 YFKDFNDM

-604 YNESWGTYPTNSAL
+604 YNESWGTYPTNSQL
-618 VFTAT
+618 YFTAA
-623 DAENGALI
+623 DAENGAL
-631 VTPGQWIPSAR
+631 VVYPGQWIPSAQ
-642 YNIDQSKAGAIRA
+642 YNIGDSKAGAIRS

-676 FGRMNYSYDSRYLL
+676 FGRMNYSYANRYLL

-703 KHWALFPSAAFAWKL
+703 KHWSMFPSAAFAWKI
-718 NEEAALKDGPFSDLK
+718 NEEGFMKDGPFSDLK

-756 VMSNGSMGAF
+756 VMSNGSMGSY
-766 YDVSGDGSKARPNV
+766 YDVAGDGSKARPNV
-780 YNPELT
+780 YNPALT

-791 TTNVGLDWGV
+791 TTNVGLDWGI

-812 YYRKTTDLLNWATF
+812 YYRKSTDLLNWATF
-826 SAMTNFRNAF
+826 SAMTNFRNAY

-855 AISTTDLLWTIDY
+855 AISTNDVLWTIDY
-868 NLTYNSNKIT
+868 NLTYNNNKVV
-878 ELISDDPDYIVTTG
+878 ELISDDPDYYVATG
-892 SIGINGT
+892 GIGINGN
-899 AQAHAV
+899 AQAHVV
-905 GHPAS
+905 GHPS
-910 SFYVYQQVYDQDG
+910 NSFYVYQQVYDQAG
-923 KPIESQVVDRNADG
+923 KPIEGQVVDRNGDG
-937 VISDADKYFY
+937 VISDADKYLY
-947 KSPAAPVTMGLSS
+947 KSPWAPVTMGLGS

-978 NYMFNNVMQGYHNTS
+978 NYVFNNVMQGYHNVS
-993 TASVFE
+993 PAAVFE
-999 EVSGFYLNNRPKAS
+999 EVGAFYLNNRPRAS
-1013 VDLGWKTYDNYAIFS
+1013 VEMGWQTYNNHAIFS

-1047 SFNGLLKHGSYNGIG
+1047 SFNNLFKRGSYNGVG

-1092 IFPRPISYILG
+1092 IFPRPISFILG
-1103 LSLTF
+1103 LSLNF

>member
-34 LVQDATGEPVIG
+34 IVKDATGEPVIG
-46 ATVRVV
+46 ASVRVV
-52 GTQIGTAT
+52 GSQQGTVT

-66 TLEGVPQGAKLLI
+66 TLDGVPQGAKLQI
-79 SSVGYEDQEVTAA
+79 SSIGYETHEVTAA
-92 GNVVVTLAESTQM
+92 SDLVITLAESTQM
-105 LENLVVIGY
+105 LQNLVVIGY

-158 SGEPGGGATI
+158 GGEPGGGATI

-188 IAMDNNGVSGISN
+188 IAMDNNGISGISN

-240 KGRRGQTPQ
+240 KGRRGQSPS
-249 VSYNGSVTWSMKK
+249 VSYNGSVTWSKKK

-267 MSGDEYRDF
+267 MTGDEYRDF
-276 VAKIFEGNTRA
+276 VKTIFEGNTRKD
-287 GNVMGYAWRNAIDA
+287 NA
-301 DGKAQRVDMIN
+301 
-312 TVNNGKLTRYG
+312 L
-323 VSDIALPAGWSWVEG
+323 S
-338 EGNSGIV
+338 
-345 NPLLGDANTDWQNEI
+345 LLGNANTDWQEEI
-360 YRTALSHDHNLTV
+360 YRTAFSHDHNLTV
-373 AGSVGQ
+373 AGSIGQ
-379 ILPYRLSAGY
+379 ILPYRVSAGY
-389 TDQQG
+389 TDQEG

-406 ALNLNPSLFDDH
+406 ALNLNPSFFEDH
-418 LTLNLNGKLAWT
+418 LTMNLNGKLAWT
-430 KSRWADGGAVGN
+430 KSRWADTGAVGN
-442 AVRMDPTQPIYGNR
+442 AVRMDPTQPVYS
-456 DANGDGIN
+456 N
-464 DYAGV
+464 DPKYAGV

-479 NADPAWPYTKNTNA
+479 GSDPAWPYTKNTNA

-522 IHGFEDLRLHLT
+522 IHGFEDLRFHLT

-540 GGNGHNIST
+540 GGHGHNISA

-559 NTSWYTQSKENL
+559 NTSYYTQSKENL

-578 YYKDFNDK
+578 YYKDINEK

-604 YNESWGTYPTNSAL
+604 YNESWGTYPSNSAL
-618 VFTAT
+618 VFTEA
-623 DAENGALI
+623 DKDIPGALV
-631 VTPGQWIPSAR
+631 VTPGQWIPGVT
-642 YNIDQSKAGAIRA
+642 YKVGDSKAGAIHGETA
-655 EGVYRQNN
+655 YYQQN

-676 FGRMNYSYDSRYLL
+676 FGRANYSYDSRYLL

-703 KHWALFPSAAFAWKL
+703 KHWSLFPSAAFAWKI
-718 NEEAALKDGPFSDLK
+718 NEEAFMKDSPFSDLK

-756 VMSNGSMGAF
+756 VMSNGSAGSY
-766 YDVSGDGSKARPNV
+766 YDVAGDGSKAKPNV

-791 TTNVGLDWGV
+791 TTSNIGLDWGI

-848 EFSLNWK
+848 EMSLNWK
-855 AISTTDLLWTIDY
+855 AVSTTDLLWTIDY
-868 NLTYNSNKIT
+868 NLTYNSNKIL
-878 ELISDDPDYIVTTG
+878 ELVSDGLDNIVTTG

-905 GHPAS
+905 GHPANT
-910 SFYVYQQVYDQDG
+910 FYVFQQVYDQDG
-923 KPIESQVVDRNADG
+923 KPIESQVVDRNGDG
-937 VISDADKYFY
+937 VISDDDRYLY
-947 KSPAAPVTMGLSS
+947 KSPWAPVTMGLAS

-965 NWDFGFNLRASIG
+965 NWDFGFSLRASIG
-978 NYMFNNVMQGYHNTS
+978 NYLFNNVMQGYHNVS
-993 TASVFE
+993 PAAVFE
-999 EVSGFYLNNRPKAS
+999 EVSGFYLNNRPKTS
-1013 VDLGWKTYDNYAIFS
+1013 VEMGWQTYDRYAIMS

-1047 SFNGLLKHGSYNGIG
+1047 SFTNLLKRGSYNGIG
-1062 GRIYGTV
+1062 GRIYGSV

-1092 IFPRPISYILG
+1092 IFPRPISFILG
-1103 LSLTF
+1103 LSLNF

>member
-13 LTLVMGL
+13 LTLLMGL
-20 FLSLGAYAQITVNG
+20 FLSLGAYAQITVHG
-34 LVQDATGEPVIG
+34 IVKDATGEPVIG

-52 GTQIGTAT
+52 GTQMGTAT

-66 TLEGVPQGAKLLI
+66 TLDGVPQGAKLLV
-79 SSVGYEDQEVTAA
+79 SSVGYEDHEVTASSEM
-92 GNVVVTLAESTQM
+92 VITLAESSQM

-158 SGEPGGGATI
+158 GGEPGGGASI

-183 VVIDG
+183 IVIDG

-201 PLSLVNPQDI
+201 PLSMVNPQDI

-240 KGRRGQTPQ
+240 KGRRGQAPQ

-276 VAKIFEGNTRA
+276 VKEIFADNTREQ
-287 GNVMGYAWRNAIDA
+287 NA
-301 DGKAQRVDMIN
+301 
-312 TVNNGKLTRYG
+312 L
-323 VSDIALPAGWSWVEG
+323 S
-338 EGNSGIV
+338 
-345 NPLLGDANTDWQNEI
+345 LLGNANTDWQSEI
-360 YRTALSHDHNLTV
+360 YRTAFSHDHNLTV

-379 ILPYRLSAGY
+379 YLPYRISAGY

-394 ILKTSDFKRYTV
+394 ILKTSDYKRYTV
-406 ALNLNPSLFDDH
+406 ALNLNPSLFNDH
-418 LTLNLNGKLAWT
+418 LTINLSGKLAWT
-430 KSRWADGGAVGN
+430 KSRWADTGAVGN
-442 AVRMDPTQPIYGNR
+442 AVRMDPTQPIYSSDEKYN
-456 DANGDGIN
+456 
-464 DYAGV
+464 GV
-469 GGYFEWLQVN
+469 GGYFEWLQPN
-479 NADPAWPYTKNTNA
+479 GSDSAWPYTKNTNA

-513 IGSADIDYK
+513 IGTAEVDYK

-540 GGNGHNIST
+540 GGNGHNISA
-549 NVSNTSNYWG
+549 NISNTSNYWG
-559 NTSWYTQSKENL
+559 NNSWYTQSKENL
-571 QLSTYAQ
+571 QLSAYAQ

-618 VFTAT
+618 FFT
-623 DAENGALI
+623 DADIENGALQ
-631 VTPGQWIPSAR
+631 VVPGMWIPAAN
-642 YNIDQSKAGAIRA
+642 YNVGDSKAGAIRA

-676 FGRMNYSYDSRYLL
+676 FGRANYSYNNRYLL

-703 KHWALFPSAAFAWKL
+703 KHWALFPSAALAWKIS
-718 NEEAALKDGPFSDLK
+718 EEDFMKDGPFSDLK

-756 VMSNGSMGAF
+756 VMSNGSMGSF
-766 YDVSGDGSKARPNV
+766 YDIAGDGSKAKPNV
-780 YNPELT
+780 YNPELK

-791 TTNVGLDWGV
+791 TTNIGLDWGI
-801 MNQRLSGSIDW
+801 MNQRLTGSIDW

-826 SAMTNFRNAF
+826 SAMTNFKNAF

-855 AISTTDLLWTIDY
+855 AISTNDLLWTIDY

-878 ELISDDPDYIVTTG
+878 ELISDDPDYFVTTG
-892 SIGINGT
+892 SIGINGN
-899 AQAHAV
+899 AQAHVV
-905 GHPAS
+905 GHPS
-910 SFYVYQQVYDQDG
+910 NSFYVYQQVYGQDG
-923 KPIESQVVDRNADG
+923 KPIEGQVVDRNGDG
-937 VISDADKYFY
+937 VISDADKYLY
-947 KSPAAPVTMGLSS
+947 KSPWAPVTMGLAS

-965 NWDFGFNLRASIG
+965 NWDFGFSLRASIG
-978 NYMFNNVMQGYHNTS
+978 NYLFNNVMQGYHNVS
-993 TASVFE
+993 PAAVFE
-999 EVSGFYLNNRPKAS
+999 EVGAFYLNNRPRKS
-1013 VDLGWKTYDNYAIFS
+1013 VEMGWQTYNNHANFS

-1047 SFNGLLKHGSYNGIG
+1047 SFSDLFKSGGYHGLG
-1062 GRIYGTV
+1062 GRVYGTV

-1092 IFPRPISYILG
+1092 IFPRPISFILG
-1103 LSLTF
+1103 LSLNF

>member
-34 LVQDATGEPVIG
+34 IVKDATGEPVIG
-46 ATVRVV
+46 ASVRVV
-52 GTQIGTAT
+52 GTQQGTVT

-66 TLEGVPQGAKLLI
+66 TLDGVPQGAKLLI
-79 SSVGYEDQEVTAA
+79 TSIGYEDHEVTAA
-92 GNVVVTLAESTQM
+92 SDMVVTLAESTQM

-114 GVVKKNDL
+114 GVIKKNDL
-122 TGSVTA
+122 TGSVAA
-128 LKPDAKNKGV
+128 LKPDSKNKGV
-138 VVSAQDMLGGKVAG
+138 VVSAQDMLGGKIAG

-158 SGEPGGGATI
+158 GGEPGGGANI

-183 VVIDG
+183 IVIDG
-188 IAMDNNGVSGISN
+188 IAMDNNGVSGLSN

-240 KGRRGQTPQ
+240 KGRRGQSPS
-249 VSYNGSVTWSMKK
+249 VAYNGSVTWSMKK

-267 MSGDEYRDF
+267 MNGDEYRDF
-276 VAKIFEGNTRA
+276 VKKIFAGNTREE
-287 GNVMGYAWRNAIDA
+287 NA
-301 DGKAQRVDMIN
+301 
-312 TVNNGKLTRYG
+312 L
-323 VSDIALPAGWSWVEG
+323 S
-338 EGNSGIV
+338 
-345 NPLLGDANTDWQNEI
+345 LLGNANTDWQNEI
-360 YRTALSHDHNLTV
+360 YRTAFSHDHNLTV
-373 AGSVGQ
+373 SGSLGQ
-379 ILPYRLSAGY
+379 FLPYRVSAGY
-389 TDQQG
+389 TDQEG

-406 ALNLNPSLFDDH
+406 ALNLNPSFFEDH
-418 LTLNLNGKLAWT
+418 LTLNLSGKMAWT
-430 KSRWADGGAVGN
+430 KSRWADTGAVGN
-442 AVRMDPTQPIYGNR
+442 AVRMDPTQPIR
-456 DANGDGIN
+456 SN
-464 DYAGV
+464 DPMYAGV

-479 NADPAWPYTKNTNA
+479 GSDPAWPYTKNTNA

-501 DNHDNSGKTHSF
+501 DNHDNSGKAHTF
-513 IGSADIDYK
+513 IGTAEIDYK

-540 GGNGHNIST
+540 GGNGHNISA

-559 NTSWYTQSKENL
+559 NNSYYTQSKENL

-586 HHFDIMAGYEWQH
+586 HHFDIMAGYEWAH
-599 NWRKE
+599 YWRKE
-604 YNESWGTYPTNSAL
+604 YNESWGTYPGKYEINDPLYPLNSGL
-618 VFTAT
+618 FFTPT
-623 DAENGALI
+623 DAENGALK
-631 VTPGQWIPSAR
+631 VVPGIWIPAAT
-642 YNIDQSKAGAIRA
+642 YNVGDSKAGAIRA

-676 FGRMNYSYDSRYLL
+676 FGRMNYSYANRYLL

-703 KHWALFPSAAFAWKL
+703 KHWALFPSAALAWKI
-718 NEEAALKDGPFSDLK
+718 NEEDFMKDGPFSDLK

-756 VMSNGSMGAF
+756 VMSNGSMGSF
-766 YDVSGDGSKARPNV
+766 YDISGDGSKARPNV

-791 TTNVGLDWGV
+791 TTNIGLDWGV

-848 EFSLNWK
+848 EMSLNWK

-868 NLTYNSNKIT
+868 NLTYNSNKVL
-878 ELISDDPDYIVTTG
+878 ELISDDPDYFVTTG
-892 SIGINGT
+892 GIGINGS
-899 AQAHAV
+899 AQAHVA
-905 GHPAS
+905 GYPS
-910 SFYVYQQVYDQDG
+910 NSFYVYQQVYDQAG
-923 KPIESQVVDRNADG
+923 KPIEGQVVDRNGDG
-937 VISDADKYFY
+937 VISDADKYLY
-947 KSPAAPVTMGLSS
+947 KSPWAPVTMGLGS

-978 NYMFNNVMQGYHNTS
+978 NYLFNNVMQGYHNVS
-993 TASVFE
+993 PAAVFE

-1013 VDLGWKTYDNYAIFS
+1013 VEMGWQTYNNHAIFS

-1047 SFNGLLKHGSYNGIG
+1047 SFNNLLKHGSYHGVG

-1092 IFPRPISYILG
+1092 IFPRPISFIVG
-1103 LSLTF
+1103 LSLNF

>member
-6 IRIPFRI
+6 IRIPLRI
-13 LTLVMGL
+13 LALVMGL
-20 FLSLGAYAQITVNG
+20 FLSLGANAQITVNG
-34 LVQDATGEPVIG
+34 LVKDATGEPVIG
-46 ATVRVV
+46 ASVRVV
-52 GTQIGTAT
+52 GTQQGTVT

-66 TLEGVPQGAKLLI
+66 TLDGVPEGAKLQI
-79 SSVGYEDQEVTAA
+79 SSIGYDDQEVTASS
-92 GNVVVTLAESTQM
+92 NVVVTLTESTQM

-138 VVSAQDMLGGKVAG
+138 VVSAQDLLGGKVAG

-188 IAMDNNGVSGISN
+188 IAMDNNGVSGVSN

-240 KGRRGQTPQ
+240 KGRRGQRPT

-267 MSGDEYRDF
+267 MSGDEYREF

-287 GNVMGYAWRNAIDA
+287 GNVLGYAWRNATDA
-301 DGKAQRVDMIN
+301 SGKEQRVDLIN
-312 TVNNGKLTRYG
+312 SVVNGKVVRVTPG
-323 VSDIALPAGWSWVEG
+323 DIALPEGYTWLEG
-338 EGNSGIV
+338 EGNSGV
-345 NPLLGDANTDWQNEI
+345 VAPLLGDANTDWQNEI

-373 AGSVGQ
+373 AGSVSDY
-379 ILPYRLSAGY
+379 LPYRLSVGY

-406 ALNLNPSLFDDH
+406 ALNLNPSLLNDH
-418 LTLNLNGKLAWT
+418 LTFNLNGKMAWT
-430 KSRWADGGAVGN
+430 KSRWADTGAVGN
-442 AVRMDPTQPIYGNR
+442 AVRMDPTQPIYGNGSMY
-456 DANGDGIN
+456 D
-464 DYAGV
+464 GV
-469 GGYFEWLQVN
+469 GGYFEWLQIN
-479 NADPAWPYTKNTNA
+479 NSDPAWPYTKNTNA

-501 DNHDNSGKTHSF
+501 DNHDNSGKTHTF

-540 GGNGHNIST
+540 GGNGHNISA
-549 NVSNTSNYWG
+549 NISNTSNYWG
-559 NTSWYTQSKENL
+559 NNSWYTQTKENL

-604 YNESWGTYPTNSAL
+604 YNESWGTYPINSGL
-618 VFTAT
+618 FFTQT
-623 DAENGALI
+623 DADNGALI
-631 VTPGQWIPSAR
+631 VAPGQWIPAATYS
-642 YNIDQSKAGAIRA
+642 IGDSKAGAIRG

-676 FGRMNYSYDSRYLL
+676 FGRANYTYDNRYLL

-703 KHWALFPSAAFAWKL
+703 KHWALFPSAALAWKI
-718 NEEAALKDGPFSDLK
+718 NEEAFMKDGPFSDLK

-756 VMSNGSMGAF
+756 VMSNGSQGSY
-766 YDVSGDGSKARPNV
+766 YDLLGDGSKAKPNV
-780 YNPELT
+780 YNPELK

-791 TTNVGLDWGV
+791 TTNVGLDWGI

-848 EFSLNWK
+848 EFALNWK
-855 AISTTDLLWTIDY
+855 AISTNDLLWTIDY

-923 KPIESQVVDRNADG
+923 KPIESQVVDRNGDG

-947 KSPAAPVTMGLSS
+947 KSPAAPVTMGLAS

-965 NWDFGFNLRASIG
+965 NWDFGFSLRASIG
-978 NYMFNNVMQGYHNTS
+978 NYLFNNVMQGYHNVS
-993 TASVFE
+993 PASVFE
-999 EVSGFYLNNRPKAS
+999 EVSGFYLNNRPVGS
-1013 VDLGWKTYDNYAIFS
+1013 VEMGWQTYNNPAIFS

-1047 SFNGLLKHGSYNGIG
+1047 SFNNLFKRGSYNGVG
-1062 GRIYGTV
+1062 GRLYGTV

-1092 IFPRPISYILG
+1092 IFPRPISFILG
-1103 LSLTF
+1103 LSLNF

>member
-20 FLSLGAYAQITVNG
+20 FLSLGAYAQISVNG
-34 LVQDATGEPVIG
+34 IVKDATGEPVIG
-46 ATVRVV
+46 ASVRVV
-52 GTQIGTAT
+52 GSQQGTVT

-66 TLEGVPQGAKLLI
+66 TLDGVPQGAKLLI
-79 SSVGYEDQEVTAA
+79 TSIGYEDHEVTAA
-92 GNVVVTLAESTQM
+92 SDLVITLAESTQM
-105 LENLVVIGY
+105 LQNLVVIGY

-122 TGSVTA
+122 TGSVAA
-128 LKPDAKNKGV
+128 LKPDSKNKGV
-138 VVSAQDMLGGKVAG
+138 VVSAQDMLGGKIAG

-183 VVIDG
+183 IVIDG
-188 IAMDNNGVSGISN
+188 IAMDNNGVSGLSN

-240 KGRRGQTPQ
+240 KGRRGQSPS
-249 VSYNGSVTWSMKK
+249 VSYNGSVTWSKKK

-267 MSGDEYRDF
+267 MNGDEYRAF
-276 VAKIFEGNTRA
+276 VKEIFKGNTREE
-287 GNVMGYAWRNAIDA
+287 NA
-301 DGKAQRVDMIN
+301 
-312 TVNNGKLTRYG
+312 L
-323 VSDIALPAGWSWVEG
+323 S
-338 EGNSGIV
+338 
-345 NPLLGDANTDWQNEI
+345 LLGNADTDWQEEI

-373 AGSVGQ
+373 AGSLGNF
-379 ILPYRLSAGY
+379 LPYRVSAGY
-389 TDQQG
+389 TDQEG

-418 LTLNLNGKLAWT
+418 LTFNLNGKLAWT
-430 KSRWADGGAVGN
+430 KSRWADTGAVGN
-442 AVRMDPTQPIYGNR
+442 AVRMDPTQPIY
-456 DANGDGIN
+456 ASGDM
-464 DYAGV
+464 YKGV
-469 GGYFEWLQVN
+469 GGYFEWMQVN

-540 GGNGHNIST
+540 GGNGHNISA
-549 NVSNTSNYWG
+549 NISNTSNYWG

-604 YNESWGTYPTNSAL
+604 YNESWGTYPSNSAL
-618 VFTAT
+618 VFTPT

-766 YDVSGDGSKARPNV
+766 YDITGDGSKARPNV

-848 EFSLNWK
+848 EMSINWK
-855 AISTTDLLWTIDY
+855 AISTTDLLWTLDY
-868 NLTYNSNKIT
+868 NLTYNSNKII
-878 ELISDDPDYIVTTG
+878 ELISDDPDYFVTTG
-892 SIGINGT
+892 GIGINGS
-899 AQAHAV
+899 AQAHVA
-905 GHPAS
+905 GYPS
-910 SFYVYQQVYDQDG
+910 NSFYVYQQVYDQNG
-923 KPIESQVVDRNADG
+923 KPIENQVVDRNGDG
-937 VISDADKYFY
+937 VISDADKYLY
-947 KSPAAPVTMGLSS
+947 KSPWAPVTMGLAS

-965 NWDFGFNLRASIG
+965 NWDFGFSLRASIG
-978 NYMFNNVMQGYHNTS
+978 NYMFNNVMQGYHNVS
-993 TASVFE
+993 PAAVFE
-999 EVSGFYLNNRPKAS
+999 EVSGFYLNNRPKAL
-1013 VDLGWKTYDNYAIFS
+1013 VELGWQTYDNKSIFS

-1047 SFNGLLKHGSYNGIG
+1047 SFSNLFKHGSYHGVG

-1092 IFPRPISYILG
+1092 IFPRPISFIVG
-1103 LSLTF
+1103 LNLNF

>member
-34 LVQDATGEPVIG
+34 IVKDATGEPVIG
-46 ATVRVV
+46 ASVRVV
-52 GTQIGTAT
+52 GTQQGTVT

-66 TLEGVPQGAKLLI
+66 TLDGVPHGAKLQI
-79 SSVGYEDQEVTAA
+79 SSIGYDTQEVTASSDM
-92 GNVVVTLAESTQM
+92 VITLAESTQM
-105 LENLVVIGY
+105 LQNLVVIGY

-158 SGEPGGGATI
+158 GGEPGGGAVI
-168 RIRGGSSLNASNNPL
+168 RIRGGSSLNASNDPL

-240 KGRRGQTPQ
+240 KGRRGQSPQ
-249 VSYNGSVTWSMKK
+249 VNYNGSVTWSMKK

-267 MSGDEYRDF
+267 MNGDEYRAF
-276 VAKIFEGNTRA
+276 VKELFKGDTREE
-287 GNVMGYAWRNAIDA
+287 NA
-301 DGKAQRVDMIN
+301 
-312 TVNNGKLTRYG
+312 L
-323 VSDIALPAGWSWVEG
+323 S
-338 EGNSGIV
+338 
-345 NPLLGDANTDWQNEI
+345 LLGNADTDWQNEI

-373 AGSVGQ
+373 AGSVGSF
-379 ILPYRLSAGY
+379 LPYRVSAGF

-406 ALNLNPSLFDDH
+406 ALNLNPSFFEDH

-430 KSRWADGGAVGN
+430 KSRWADTGAVGN
-442 AVRMDPTQPIYGNR
+442 AVRMDPTQPIYS
-456 DANGDGIN
+456 N
-464 DYAGV
+464 DSKYAGV
-469 GGYFEWLQVN
+469 GGYFEWMQVN

-540 GGNGHNIST
+540 GGNGHNISA
-549 NVSNTSNYWG
+549 NISNTSNYWG
-559 NTSWYTQSKENL
+559 NTSYYTQSKENL

-578 YYKDFNDK
+578 YYKDFNDL

-618 VFTAT
+618 VFSAA

-631 VTPGQWIPSAR
+631 VTPGQWIPNAR
-642 YNIDQSKAGAIRA
+642 YNIGDSKAGAIRA

-676 FGRMNYSYDSRYLL
+676 FGRMNYSYANRYLL

-703 KHWALFPSAAFAWKL
+703 KHWALFPSAAFAWKI
-718 NEEAALKDGPFSDLK
+718 NEEDFMKDGPFSDLK

-756 VMSNGSMGAF
+756 VISNGSMGSY
-766 YDVSGDGSKARPNV
+766 YDVSGVGTKAKPNV
-780 YNPELT
+780 YNPELK

-791 TTNVGLDWGV
+791 TTNIGLDWGI

-812 YYRKTTDLLNWATF
+812 YYRKTTDLLNWAAF

-848 EFSLNWK
+848 EFALNWK

-868 NLTYNSNKIT
+868 NLTYNSNKII
-878 ELISDDPDYIVTTG
+878 ELISDDPDYIVKTG

-905 GHPAS
+905 GYPAS

-923 KPIESQVVDRNADG
+923 KPIESQVVDRNGDG

-947 KSPAAPVTMGLSS
+947 KSPAAPVTMGLGS

-965 NWDFGFNLRASIG
+965 NWDFGFNMRASIG
-978 NYMFNNVMQGYHNTS
+978 NYVFNNVMQGYHNTS
-993 TASVFE
+993 KASVFE

-1047 SFNGLLKHGSYNGIG
+1047 SFANLFKTGGYHGLS

-1103 LSLTF
+1103 LSLSF

>member
-34 LVQDATGEPVIG
+34 IVKDATGEPVIG
-46 ATVRVV
+46 ASVRVV
-52 GTQIGTAT
+52 GTQQGTVT

-66 TLEGVPQGAKLLI
+66 TLDGVPQGAKLQI
-79 SSVGYEDQEVTAA
+79 TSIGYEDQEVTAA
-92 GNVVVTLAESTQM
+92 SDMVITLSESTQM

-168 RIRGGSSLNASNNPL
+168 RIRGGSSLNASNDPL

-240 KGRRGQTPQ
+240 KGRRGQRPT

-267 MSGDEYRDF
+267 MTGDEYREF
-276 VAKIFEGNTRA
+276 VSEIFTDNTR
-287 GNVMGYAWRNAIDA
+287 RDNA
-301 DGKAQRVDMIN
+301 
-312 TVNNGKLTRYG
+312 L
-323 VSDIALPAGWSWVEG
+323 S
-338 EGNSGIV
+338 
-345 NPLLGDANTDWQNEI
+345 LLGNANTDWQNEI
-360 YRTALSHDHNLTV
+360 YRTAFSHDHNVTV

-379 ILPYRLSAGY
+379 LLPYRLSFGF

-406 ALNLNPSLFDDH
+406 ALNLNPSLLDDH
-418 LTLNLNGKLAWT
+418 LTLNLSGKMAWT
-430 KSRWADGGAVGN
+430 KSRWADTGAVGN
-442 AVRMDPTQPIYGNR
+442 AVRMDPTQPIYSS
-456 DANGDGIN
+456 DEK
-464 DYAGV
+464 YYGV
-469 GGYFEWLQVN
+469 GGYFDWMQPN
-479 NADPAWPYTKNTNA
+479 GSDPAWPYTKNTNA

-501 DNHDNSGKTHSF
+501 DNHDNSGKTHTF
-513 IGSADIDYK
+513 IGTAEIDYK

-540 GGNGHNIST
+540 GGNGHNISA
-549 NVSNTSNYWG
+549 NISNTSNYWG
-559 NTSWYTQSKENL
+559 NNSWYTQSKENL

-604 YNESWGTYPTNSAL
+604 YNESWGTYPTNSGL
-618 VFTAT
+618 FFTEA
-623 DAENGALI
+623 DIENGALQ
-631 VTPGQWIPSAR
+631 VVPGQWIPAAN
-642 YNIDQSKAGAIRA
+642 YNVGDSKAGAIRA

-676 FGRMNYSYDSRYLL
+676 FGRANYSYDNRYLL

-703 KHWALFPSAAFAWKL
+703 KHWALFPSAALAWKI
-718 NEEAALKDGPFSDLK
+718 NEEAFLKDGPFSDLK

-742 QQEGIGDYNYFATY
+742 QQEDIGDYNYFATY

-766 YDVSGDGSKARPNV
+766 YDIAGDGTKAKPNV
-780 YNPELT
+780 YNPELK

-791 TTNVGLDWGV
+791 TTNIGLDWGI

-826 SAMTNFRNAF
+826 SAMTNFKNAF

-855 AISTTDLLWTIDY
+855 AISTNDLLWTIDY

-878 ELISDDPDYIVTTG
+878 ELISDDPDYFVTTG
-892 SIGINGT
+892 SIGINGN
-899 AQAHAV
+899 AQAHVV
-905 GHPAS
+905 GHPS
-910 SFYVYQQVYDQDG
+910 NSFYVYQQVYDQNG
-923 KPIESQVVDRNADG
+923 KPIEGQVVDRNGDG
-937 VISDADKYFY
+937 VISDADKYLY
-947 KSPAAPVTMGLSS
+947 KSPWAPVTMGLAS

-965 NWDFGFNLRASIG
+965 NWDFGFSLRASIG
-978 NYMFNNVMQGYHNTS
+978 NYLFNNVMQGYHNVS
-993 TASVFE
+993 PAAVFE
-999 EVSGFYLNNRPKAS
+999 EVGAFYLNNRPRAS
-1013 VDLGWKTYDNYAIFS
+1013 VEMGWQTYNNHANFS

-1047 SFNGLLKHGSYNGIG
+1047 SFNNLFKRGSYNGVG
-1062 GRIYGTV
+1062 GRLYGTV

-1092 IFPRPISYILG
+1092 IFPRPISFILG
-1103 LSLTF
+1103 LSLNF

>member
-13 LTLVMGL
+13 LTLLMGL

-34 LVQDATGEPVIG
+34 VVKDATGEPVIG
-46 ATVRVV
+46 ATIRVV
-52 GTQIGTAT
+52 GTQMGTAT

-66 TLEGVPQGAKLLI
+66 TLEGVPQGAKLQI
-79 SSVGYEDQEVTAA
+79 SSVGYDTHEVTASSDM
-92 GNVVVTLAESTQM
+92 VITLAESTQM

-158 SGEPGGGATI
+158 SGEPGGGANI

-183 VVIDG
+183 IVIDG
-188 IAMDNNGVSGISN
+188 IAMDNNGVSGLSN

-240 KGRRGQTPQ
+240 KGRRGQRPA
-249 VSYNGSVTWSMKK
+249 VSYNGNVTWSMKK

-267 MSGDEYRDF
+267 MNGDEYRDF
-276 VAKIFEGNTRA
+276 VKKIFAGNTREE
-287 GNVMGYAWRNAIDA
+287 NA
-301 DGKAQRVDMIN
+301 
-312 TVNNGKLTRYG
+312 L
-323 VSDIALPAGWSWVEG
+323 L
-338 EGNSGIV
+338 
-345 NPLLGDANTDWQNEI
+345 LLGNANTNWQNEI

-373 AGSVGQ
+373 SGSLGE

-406 ALNLNPSLFDDH
+406 ALNLNPSLFNDH
-418 LTLNLNGKLAWT
+418 LTINLSGKMAWT
-430 KSRWADGGAVGN
+430 KSRWADTGAVGN
-442 AVRMDPTQPIYGNR
+442 AVRMDPTQPVY
-456 DANGDGIN
+456 ASGDM
-464 DYAGV
+464 YKGV
-469 GGYFEWLQVN
+469 GSYFEWLQVN
-479 NADPAWPYTKNTNA
+479 LSDPNWPYTKNTNA

-501 DNHDNSGKTHSF
+501 DNHDNSGKAHSF
-513 IGSADIDYK
+513 IGTAEFDYK

-534 LGGDFT
+534 MGGDFT
-540 GGNGHNIST
+540 GGNGHNISA
-549 NVSNTSNYWG
+549 NISNTSNYWG
-559 NTSWYTQSKENL
+559 NTSYYTQSKENL

-578 YYKDFNDK
+578 YYKDFSEK
-586 HHFDIMAGYEWQH
+586 HHFDIMLGYEWQH

-604 YNESWGTYPTNSAL
+604 YNESWGTYPMNSGL
-618 VFTAT
+618 FFTES
-623 DAENGALI
+623 DAENGALV
-631 VTPGQWIPSAR
+631 VTPGQWIPSAH
-642 YNIDQSKAGAIRA
+642 YNIGDSKAGAIRA

-676 FGRMNYSYDSRYLL
+676 FGRMNYSYDNRYLL
-690 TFTMRYDGSSRFK
+690 TFTTRYDGSSRFK
-703 KHWALFPSAAFAWKL
+703 KHWALFPSVALAWKI

-756 VMSNGSMGAF
+756 VMSNGSMGSY
-766 YDVSGDGSKARPNV
+766 YDVTGDGSKAKPNV
-780 YNPELT
+780 YNPELK

-855 AISTTDLLWTIDY
+855 AISTNDLLWTIDY
-868 NLTYNSNKIT
+868 NLTYNSNKVL
-878 ELISDDPDYIVTTG
+878 ELIGDDPSYFVTTG
-892 SIGINGT
+892 GIGINGS
-899 AQAHAV
+899 AQAHVA
-905 GHPAS
+905 GYPS
-910 SFYVYQQVYDQDG
+910 NSFYVYQQVYGQDG
-923 KPIESQVVDRNADG
+923 KPIENQVVDRNGDG
-937 VISDADKYFY
+937 VISDADKYLY
-947 KSPAAPVTMGLSS
+947 KSPWAPVIMGLAS

-965 NWDFGFNLRASIG
+965 NWDFGFSLRASIG
-978 NYMFNNVMQGYHNTS
+978 NYMFNNVMQGYHNVS
-993 TASVFE
+993 PAAVFE
-999 EVSGFYLNNRPKAS
+999 EVSGFYLNNRPKAL
-1013 VDLGWKTYDNYAIFS
+1013 VDLGWQTYDNKSIFS

-1047 SFNGLLKHGSYNGIG
+1047 SFNNLFKHGSYNGVG

-1069 SNVFCITKYDGID
+1069 SNVFCITKYEGID

-1092 IFPRPISYILG
+1092 IFPRPISFIVG
-1103 LSLTF
+1103 LNLNF